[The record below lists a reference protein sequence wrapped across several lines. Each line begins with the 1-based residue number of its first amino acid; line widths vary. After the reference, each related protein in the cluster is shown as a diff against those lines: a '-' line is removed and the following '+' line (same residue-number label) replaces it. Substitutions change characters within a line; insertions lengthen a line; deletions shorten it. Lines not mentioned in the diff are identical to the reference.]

1 MSYCFVFTTHIFL
14 NLEALDLYRWI
25 HAKEKNEYLE
35 KYLVTF
41 GKEAEPSVAGGFR
54 KRSLGAVESS

>member
-1 MSYCFVFTTHIFL
+1 MTHIFL
-14 NLEALDLYRWI
+14 NLEALDLDRWI

-41 GKEAEPSVAGGFR
+41 GKEASPEPSVAGGFR
-54 KRSLGAVESS
+54 MRLLGAVESS